1 MLKLERKPLCRG
13 TGQAHAQ
20 VAHEACGGWLAQ
32 SGSQGGSHALHELQC
47 TVVQASEDLGE
58 EQDDLGAMPV
68 RAAVVA
74 EGLGDVPGACGMGV
88 PGLPTCGWPRTP
100 ATKRSAV
107 PANPMVAARSHCS
120 LVMLSTNGD
129 PVLMSATSWWPPWP
143 WPSMWRSGL

>member
-58 EQDDLGAMPV
+58 EQDNLGAMPV
-68 RAAVVA
+68 CAAVVA
-74 EGLGDVPGACGMGV
+74 EGLGDVPGACGI
-88 PGLPTCGWPRTP
+88 WE
-100 ATKRSAV
+100 
-107 PANPMVAARSHCS
+107 
-120 LVMLSTNGD
+120 
-129 PVLMSATSWWPPWP
+129 
-143 WPSMWRSGL
+143 